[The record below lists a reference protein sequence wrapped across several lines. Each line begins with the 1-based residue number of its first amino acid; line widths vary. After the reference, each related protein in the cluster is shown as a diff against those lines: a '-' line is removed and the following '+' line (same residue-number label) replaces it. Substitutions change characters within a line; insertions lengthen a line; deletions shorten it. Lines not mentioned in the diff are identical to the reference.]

1 MEQKVRSDNQNLYD
15 CLLQNLVCNWS
26 SMTCTHDVV
35 SEERGSE
42 PKGQHEQV
50 AAEARVQLSEA
61 CGVGAEVGKG
71 SCHQHTMRM
80 EA

>member
-1 MEQKVRSDNQNLYD
+1 MIEATLAQ
-15 CLLQNLVCNWS
+15 
-26 SMTCTHDVV
+26 TCTHDVV

-50 AAEARVQLSEA
+50 AGEARKQLSEA
-61 CGVGAEVGKG
+61 CGIGAEVSKG
-71 SCHQHTMRM
+71 SCHQHTMGM